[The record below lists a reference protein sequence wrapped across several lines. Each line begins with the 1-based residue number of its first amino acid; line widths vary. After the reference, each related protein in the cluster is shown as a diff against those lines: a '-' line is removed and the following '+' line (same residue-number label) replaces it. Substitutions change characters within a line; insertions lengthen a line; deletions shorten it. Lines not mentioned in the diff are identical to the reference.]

1 MEVIYKMKEIIRD
14 YISISVEDNVKYI
27 KSLLVDNSDYVF
39 REFDAGKWRAAVI
52 YIDGMSDKVLLNDYV
67 MESLMKFSEIH
78 EVKEV
83 SEIADRVLTLTDFRK
98 VNTMKDAVNASLA
111 GEALLILEGL
121 DYIYV
126 VASRSWPARGV
137 GEPSSETVIRGARD
151 GFTDTI
157 RFNTALVRRRIR
169 DTRLRIKATQVG
181 TRSKTDVAIIYIDDI
196 AEQSLVKDVE
206 GRINDI
212 DIDAILDSSYIEQL
226 IEENQHSLFPQVQST
241 ERPDVVSA
249 ALYEGRVAILV
260 DNSPFALI
268 VPATLPCFFQSPDD
282 YYQKWMHA
290 SSIRLLRTLALLL
303 ALIVPAFYVAVST
316 FQTSIIPAKL
326 AYSIA
331 ASRAGVPFPAFIEAL
346 IMEISVALL
355 VEAIIRL
362 PKPISSTIGIVGG
375 LVVGQAAVSAGIV
388 SPIMMMVLGLT
399 SMTTFLTPNYAI
411 VLSFRLIRIILIVMA
426 AQLGIFGIVIGMIL
440 LLVHLVRLESFGTP
454 YLEPF
459 VNTHKSDFK
468 DMFLRYPFQFF
479 KDRPKFLKPNDKIRQ
494 KISEE

>member
-1 MEVIYKMKEIIRD
+1 MKEIIRD
-14 YISISVEDNVKYI
+14 TISTSVEENVTYI
-27 KSLLVDNSDYVF
+27 KNLLVDNSDYVF
-39 REFDAGKWRAAVI
+39 RQFDAGEWKAAII

-67 MESLMKFSEIH
+67 MESLMRFSEIY
-78 EVKEV
+78 EVNDV
-83 SEIADRVLTLTDFRK
+83 SEIANKVLTLTDFRK
-98 VNTMKDAVNASLA
+98 VDKMKDAVNASLA

-126 VASRSWPARGV
+126 VASRAWPARGV

-181 TRSKTDVAIIYIDDI
+181 ARSKTDVAIIYIDDI
-196 AEQSLVKDVE
+196 AKKDLVQDVE
-206 GRINDI
+206 NRINKI
-212 DIDAILDSSYIEQL
+212 DIDAILDSAYIEQL
-226 IEENQHSLFPQVQST
+226 IEDNKYSPFPQIQST

-249 ALYEGRVAILV
+249 ALYEGRVAILA

-290 SSIRLLRTLALLL
+290 SGIRILRTLALIM
-303 ALIVPAFYVAVST
+303 ALIIPALYVAVST

-355 VEAIIRL
+355 VEAVIRL
-362 PKPISSTIGIVGG
+362 PKPIASTIGIVGG

-388 SPIMMMVLGLT
+388 SPIMMIVLGLT
-399 SMTTFLTPNYAI
+399 SMTTFLTPNYSV
-411 VLSFRLIRIILIVMA
+411 VLALRMARIILILMA
-426 AQLGIFGIVIGMIL
+426 SGLGIFGIVIGML
-440 LLVHLVRLESFGTP
+440 LLLIHLIRLESFGTP
-454 YLEPF
+454 YLAPF

-479 KDRPKFLKPNDKIRQ
+479 KDRPKYLRPNDKIRQ
-494 KISEE
+494 KVSEE

>member
-1 MEVIYKMKEIIRD
+1 MKEIIRD
-14 YISISVEDNVKYI
+14 IISTSVEENMTYI

-39 REFDAGKWRAAVI
+39 RQFDAGEWKAAVI
-52 YIDGMSDKVLLNDYV
+52 YIDGMSDKTLLNDYV
-67 MESLMKFSEIH
+67 MESLMKFSEMDEIG
-78 EVKEV
+78 EV
-83 SEIADRVLTLTDFRK
+83 SEIANKVLTLTDFRK
-98 VNTMKDAVNASLA
+98 VDKMKDAVNASLA

-126 VASRSWPARGV
+126 IASRSWPSRGV
-137 GEPSSETVIRGARD
+137 GEASSETVIRGSRD

-181 TRSKTDVAIIYIDDI
+181 IRSKTDVAMLYIDDI
-196 AEQSLVKDVE
+196 AKKDLVQDVE
-206 GRINDI
+206 SRISKI

-226 IEENQHSLFPQVQST
+226 IEDNKYSPFPQIQST

-282 YYQKWMHA
+282 YYQKWIHA
-290 SSIRLLRTLALLL
+290 SSIRILRTIALIL
-303 ALIVPAFYVAVST
+303 ALIIPAFYVAVST

-346 IMEISVALL
+346 IMEVSVALL
-355 VEAIIRL
+355 VEAVIRL
-362 PKPISSTIGIVGG
+362 PKPIASTIGIVGG

-411 VLSFRLIRIILIVMA
+411 VLSFRLIRIILILMA
-426 AQLGIFGIVIGMIL
+426 AGLGVFGIVIGMLI
-440 LLVHLVRLESFGTP
+440 LLVHLIRLESFGTA

-459 VNTHKSDFK
+459 VNTHGSDFK
-468 DMFLRYPFQFF
+468 DMILRYPLQFF
-479 KDRPKFLKPNDKIRQ
+479 KNRPKFLRPNDKVRQ
-494 KISEE
+494 NVSEE